1 MKNEK
6 MAVVIPNETKLVESW
21 DGKSWKHLNIDD
33 IMTGQWILQ
42 EYPEEKGGNACDVS
56 PMHPDA
62 DID

>member
-1 MKNEK
+1 
-6 MAVVIPNETKLVESW
+6 VESW